1 MTSFP
6 FQTYNEAKEYFGVQ
20 IPKLFYTNLMTIDAY
35 CKNNNYHTAD
45 ILYDLF
51 GFEIVEGNE
60 ARCQQTPIELYPF
73 GRTGV
78 DGTYYGF
85 VIHTQENEDYHSGEL
100 CPMDSDGVMLIGN
113 NSQALFQNLLTDP
126 NLLDIHS
133 ELLKALELELTINKQ
148 NRFDTNGNGL
158 KIEVHPKN
166 EWRFV
171 NTSDGVGVFAEEKY
185 FDTSHELFKNY
196 INRAKGVEC
205 FEELAE
211 EMRYK
216 GFYASQLFYLKELYW
231 NEWTNYELA
240 KKYLHQMLL
249 PYKKLGR
256 QHLYETAKGILDSF
270 DIRYPEWK

>member
-1 MTSFP
+1 
-6 FQTYNEAKEYFGVQ
+6 
-20 IPKLFYTNLMTIDAY
+20 MTIDTY
-35 CKNNNYHTAD
+35 CKNNNYHTLD

-51 GFEIVEGNE
+51 GFEIIEEIE
-60 ARCQQTPIELYPF
+60 ARYQQTPIELYPF
-73 GRTGV
+73 GKTGV
-78 DGTYYGF
+78 AGTHFGF
-85 VIHTQENEDYHSGEL
+85 VIHTKDNEDYPIGEL
-100 CPMDSDGVMLIGN
+100 CPMDSDGVILIGN

-126 NLLDIHS
+126 NLIEIHA
-133 ELLKALELELTINKQ
+133 ELLKALKLEPIISKQ
-148 NRFDTNGNGL
+148 NRYDSNGNGL
-158 KIEVHPKN
+158 KIEVHTKS

-171 NTSDGVGVFAEEKY
+171 DTSDGVGVFAEEKY
-185 FDTSHELFKNY
+185 FDTSHELFKKD
-196 INRAKGVEC
+196 INRAKRVEC

-249 PYKKLGR
+249 PYEKLGR
-256 QHLYETAKGILDSF
+256 EHLYETAKGILDSF